1 MRAVLTGDII
11 DSRNVESPQEW
22 INLLKEV
29 LNTFGKT
36 PKDWEIYRGD
46 SFQLELDAEDA
57 FKAVFQLKAGI
68 KTIEQLD
75 VRISIGLG
83 NVEFRA
89 NAVTLSNGPAF
100 IHSGEAF
107 DLIQS
112 KKQNLILSCDDKQ
125 LTKELNI
132 MLQLAEGLTTDW
144 TQSSAKALYFAFTN
158 PGISQIELSKK
169 LGITQPSV
177 SARLRV
183 AHADEIFSLI
193 DYYTY
198 RIKLFTE

>member
-11 DSRNVESPQEW
+11 DSRSAQSPQAW
-22 INLLKEV
+22 IDILKEV
-29 LNTFGKT
+29 LNVFGQT
-36 PKDWEIYRGD
+36 PEDWEIYRGD

-57 FKAVFQLKAGI
+57 FKAAFHIKAGI
-68 KTIEQLD
+68 KTIGELD

-83 NVEFRA
+83 KIEFKA
-89 NAVTLSNGPAF
+89 DVVTLSNGSAF

-107 DLIQS
+107 DLLQA
-112 KKQNLILSCDDKQ
+112 KKQNLILSCDDEQ
-125 LTKELNI
+125 LTKELNV
-132 MLQLAEGLTTDW
+132 MLQLAEGLTTGW
-144 TQSSAKALYFAFTN
+144 TQLSAKALYFAFAY

-183 AHADEIFSLI
+183 AHADEIFTLL

-198 RIKLFTE
+198 RIKLFTA

>member
-11 DSRNVESPQEW
+11 DSRSAQSPQGW
-22 INLLKEV
+22 IDILKEV
-29 LNTFGKT
+29 LSIYGNS
-36 PKDWEIYRGD
+36 PENWEIYRGD

-57 FKAVFQLKAGI
+57 FKAAFHIKAGI
-68 KTIEQLD
+68 KTIGQLD

-83 NVEFRA
+83 KVEFKA
-89 NAVTLSNGPAF
+89 DAVTLSNGPAF

-107 DLIQS
+107 DQLQS
-112 KKQNLILSCDDKQ
+112 KKQNLILSCENEQ
-125 LTKELNI
+125 VTKELNV

-144 TQSSAKALYFAFTN
+144 TQLSAKALYFAFN
-158 PGISQIELSKK
+158 HPGLSQIELSKK

-183 AHADEIFSLI
+183 AHADEIFNLI

-198 RIKLFTE
+198 RIKLFTA

>member
-11 DSRNVESPQEW
+11 DSRNVESPQGW
-22 INLLKEV
+22 IDILKET
-29 LNTFGKT
+29 LNAFGKT
-36 PKDWEIYRGD
+36 PEDWEIYRGD

-57 FKAVFQLKAGI
+57 FKAAFHIKAGI

-112 KKQNLILSCDDKQ
+112 KKQNLILSCDDEQ
-125 LTKELNI
+125 LTRELNV

-144 TQSSAKALYFAFTN
+144 TKSSAKTMYFSFTH

-198 RIKLFTE
+198 RIKLFTA

>member
-11 DSRNVESPQEW
+11 DSRNVDSPQEW
-22 INLLKEV
+22 ITILKEA
-29 LNTFGKT
+29 LNTFGTT
-36 PKDWEIYRGD
+36 PQDWEIYRGD

-57 FKAVFQLKAGI
+57 FKAAFQIKAGI

-100 IHSGEAF
+100 IRSGEAF

-112 KKQNLILSCDDKQ
+112 KKQNLILSCADEQ
-125 LTKELNI
+125 LTRELNV

-144 TQSSAKALYFAFTN
+144 TKSSAKALYFAFTN

-183 AHADEIFSLI
+183 AHADEIFSLL

>member
-11 DSRNVESPQEW
+11 DSRNAESPQGW
-22 INLLKEV
+22 IAVLKET

-36 PKDWEIYRGD
+36 PEDWEIYRGD

-57 FKAVFQLKAGI
+57 FKAAFHIKAGI

-100 IHSGEAF
+100 IHSGQAF

-112 KKQNLILSCDDKQ
+112 KKQNLILSCDDEQ
-125 LTKELNI
+125 LTKELNV

-144 TQSSAKALYFAFTN
+144 TQSSAKALYFAFTH

-193 DYYTY
+193 DYYSY
-198 RIKLFTE
+198 RIKLFTA